1 MNSVL
6 VDTNVWVDI
15 ALKRPDF
22 FEDSLGSV
30 MACVEE
36 GAQIF
41 VVGTSVKDVFYW
53 AERSAGAEAGYRA
66 LSMLFDIADVAV
78 VDGPV
83 CKNAVSLER
92 PDYEDGIISACAR
105 AEQVEVIVSRD
116 EAAFKD
122 ACAPKFTPRE
132 LLSHL
137 GYEIVDF

>member
-1 MNSVL
+1 M
-6 VDTNVWVDI
+6 
-15 ALKRPDF
+15 
-22 FEDSLGSV
+22 
-30 MACVEE
+30 
-36 GAQIF
+36 
-41 VVGTSVKDVFYW
+41 GTSVKDVFYW

-92 PDYEDGIISACAR
+92 PDYEEGIISACAR

-116 EAAFKD
+116 ETAFKD

-137 GYEIVDF
+137 GYEMVDF

>member
-41 VVGTSVKDVFYW
+41 VVGTSVKDVFYGL
-53 AERSAGAEAGYRA
+53 RGRPVPRRA
-66 LSMLFDIADVAV
+66 IE
-78 VDGPV
+78 P
-83 CKNAVSLER
+83 
-92 PDYEDGIISACAR
+92 
-105 AEQVEVIVSRD
+105 
-116 EAAFKD
+116 
-122 ACAPKFTPRE
+122 
-132 LLSHL
+132 
-137 GYEIVDF
+137 

>member
-92 PDYEDGIISACAR
+92 PDYEEDTRWSTCDCIDERHGCIFAR
-105 AEQVEVIVSRD
+105 RRVWIEFQ
-116 EAAFKD
+116 
-122 ACAPKFTPRE
+122 
-132 LLSHL
+132 
-137 GYEIVDF
+137 